1 MVINADDFGYSE
13 SVNKAISDCF
23 EKGLINRTT
32 IMVNMPQAEAASELA
47 RTNGFFDK
55 VGLHINLT
63 EGKALSD

>member
-32 IMVNMPQAEAASELA
+32 IMVNMPQAEAKVR
-47 RTNGFFDK
+47 RT
-55 VGLHINLT
+55 L
-63 EGKALSD
+63 